1 MISLRGPKLKIFAAV
16 LALIALVAGIY
27 MTFFESQ
34 GFVKTTA
41 TIIDIERNYGSGDN
55 DDTFTPTVK
64 YTVDGKT
71 YTGEL
76 NQSSGSYKVG
86 KTITVMYDP
95 NDPSIVHGDSRM
107 GLYFICVGALIL
119 AVILVTAVRENKSQR
134 EAQESARQAEEQ
146 AMHHPCRARS
156 VSFTSLPTSERRN
169 TATASRML
177 IAACSTRRR

>member
-55 DDTFTPTVK
+55 DDTFTPTVE

-71 YTGEL
+71 YTGQL

-95 NDPSIVHGDSRM
+95 NDPSVVHGDSRM
-107 GLYFICVGALIL
+107 GLYFIGVGAVIL
-119 AVILVTAVRENKSQR
+119 AVIAFNKGLSPFITCTL
-134 EAQESARQAEEQ
+134 S
-146 AMHHPCRARS
+146 PKT
-156 VSFTSLPTSERRN
+156 SFQ
-169 TATASRML
+169 SRICVDFPVPL
-177 IAACSTRRR
+177 AAAKA